1 MVLTTLHANNSASSI
16 TRLLDMEVP
25 HYLITSSLLGVLSQ
39 RLVRRLCTE
48 CSVSRP
54 VSEAE
59 ASLTRLPVG
68 TPIRAP
74 SALSAEEKEKAKA
87 EQRLCSRCQGTGY
100 KGRVGVYEL
109 MAVTSNI
116 KTAIRDQ
123 RSGQEI
129 QELACQ
135 EGLVT
140 LEDYGRALVRDGI
153 TSVAELQRLCSSA
166 FD

>member
-1 MVLTTLHANNSASSI
+1 
-16 TRLLDMEVP
+16 
-25 HYLITSSLLGVLSQ
+25 
-39 RLVRRLCTE
+39 
-48 CSVSRP
+48 
-54 VSEAE
+54 
-59 ASLTRLPVG
+59 
-68 TPIRAP
+68 
-74 SALSAEEKEKAKA
+74 
-87 EQRLCSRCQGTGY
+87 
-100 KGRVGVYEL
+100 

-135 EGLVT
+135 EGMVT